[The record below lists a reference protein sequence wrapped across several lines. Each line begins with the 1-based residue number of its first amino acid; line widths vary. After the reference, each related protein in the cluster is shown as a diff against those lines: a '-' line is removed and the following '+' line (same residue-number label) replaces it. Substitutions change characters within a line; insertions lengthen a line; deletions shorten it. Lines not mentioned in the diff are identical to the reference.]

1 MPANYKYNK
10 LFSDLYKRLAF
21 SNAEISRVTKVS
33 RQNIYNH
40 IGTKHLL
47 NKSTYKKYIERI
59 IDYIPLKVTALTEK
73 VKDLSAL
80 SVELKVI
87 KDNLERED

>member
-1 MPANYKYNK
+1 MSANYKYNK